1 LQDKIQTYRKDVQVS
16 EQRVAKVKEYAEKK
30 LAEANEVMEKT
41 RQKYSAENEVLKI
54 KLEKAEM
61 TIKSLEV
68 MIEQKTNDYERL
80 SKMNDDLMKKF
91 NL

>member
-1 LQDKIQTYRKDVQVS
+1 M
-16 EQRVAKVKEYAEKK
+16 KEYAEKK